1 MTLRTPSRNVIAI
14 ISAVAI
20 ALILA
25 SSGAVCDRA
34 LAEAGRDGGSLPPG
48 TTVGRRLSELPIP
61 VAEMRE
67 LILSAALSGE
77 PEAMRDAVQWNEL
90 KPVFGTGPAADPIAW
105 LKDKSADGTGHD
117 VLAQIVNI
125 LAMPFALAPLGPD
138 VENNR
143 MYVFPAMAARDLKK
157 LSARERVALFRLVPA
172 CDALGMIN
180 TGRYTGWAIAIGAD
194 GTWHSLTPAEPAK
207 RVAAS
212 TSPVEKKTDTC
223 Q

>member
-1 MTLRTPSRNVIAI
+1 MTLSTPARNAMAI
-14 ISAVAI
+14 LTAI
-20 ALILA
+20 ALVSAGTSAFSHIA
-25 SSGAVCDRA
+25 F
-34 LAEAGRDGGSLPPG
+34 AEPGRSGGSLPAG
-48 TTVGRRLSELPIP
+48 TTVGHRLSDLPIP
-61 VAEMRE
+61 VSEMRE

-105 LKDKSADGTGHD
+105 LKEKSTDGTGHD

-157 LSARERVALFRLVPA
+157 LNARLVSA
-172 CDALGMIN
+172 CDALAMIR
-180 TGRYTGWAIAIGAD
+180 TGRYSGWAIAIGAD

-207 RVAAS
+207 QDAHV
-212 TSPVEKKTDTC
+212 TPPVERKTDTC